1 MSVAVLD
8 AIVTPYPAVDRD
20 DQPPGAAPATRAR
33 LLKPGWPLAALFVPF
48 PLWWVLGLQE
58 WIFLILA
65 VPMALQLVRRR
76 PLLVPRGFGFWLLFL
91 VWVAAGVVVLQV
103 DAYGAVADDSATRY
117 ITWGYRLLW
126 YLAVTTAG
134 LYVVNVREELSTTRV
149 ARIMS
154 AMFITIVAGGI
165 LGIVAPRFEF
175 PSVMELILPGGL
187 ADEQFVYKM
196 IHPTAAQLMEVL
208 GYESPRPSA
217 PFFFTNTWG
226 LNIAVFLPYFL
237 LGWTGK
243 DAGWRRLLAPVVLVG
258 AAVAIII
265 SINRGLWLAVA
276 AMALFMAVR
285 AAVVGRPMPLVLGV
299 VGAGLVVALIAF
311 TSLGSVVQTRLT
323 SEGSEQGRTNL
334 GTLSV
339 TSVSRTAPVSGLGS
353 TRNVQGNFNTIAGG
367 ATADCP
373 RCSPPAL
380 GTQGQLW
387 LVLYSQGW
395 FGLLFFLS
403 FFSLVFLR
411 HVRERTPE
419 ASVGLPVIV
428 ALVVTM
434 PFYNSLG
441 SGLMAA
447 FIGVAL
453 MARSGGRGRGGPHY
467 VTAANRSLRD
477 IDEYFHPVMAYRWLV
492 ASFVVLGLAG
502 GYLWQGASG
511 TSAKATATVTLP
523 EQPFYQDAIA
533 GSRTID
539 TLAQTLGS
547 DAVVNAAAKAAGIAP
562 DALVDSMSLIAVP
575 NTRILKISI
584 RHPDATVARAAVS
597 AAADAFVEQRT
608 SVLEQAREAQTKV
621 LRTQATA
628 LSSALATIDEALV
641 DLQGGIRPS
650 RRAPLSSTTALR
662 RHKSELLTQV
672 HAVNQKIT
680 RVLAAQLV
688 GGTRVNEVAVVRTR
702 DPWAVS
708 LLAGALLGLLAGLA
722 AAELMYLRHRQVR
735 RGDSVLRD
743 TGLAVLSRPS
753 DRRRRA
759 PAGSA
764 RRRAVAE
771 AALLASSLPGATF
784 LAVLDSDVR
793 CVEVARQLNRLA
805 PAEGKARPQVVI
817 VSHRQS
823 RIADLLE
830 TRDRLARWGSP
841 VAGVVI
847 L

>member
-8 AIVTPYPAVDRD
+8 AAAPTYPTFGGH
-20 DQPPGAAPATRAR
+20 DQPPNETSASRAR
-33 LLKPGWPLAALFVPF
+33 FLKPGWPLAALFVPF

-103 DAYGAVADDSATRY
+103 DAYGAVADDSVTRY

-126 YLAVTTAG
+126 YIAVTTAG
-134 LYVVNVREELSTTRV
+134 LYVVNFREELSTTRV

-175 PSVMELILPGGL
+175 PSVMELVLPGGL

-226 LNIAVFLPYFL
+226 INIAVFLPFFL

-243 DAGWRRLLAPVVLVG
+243 DAGWRRLLAPVVLTA

-276 AMALFMAVR
+276 AMALFMALR

-299 VGAGLVVALIAF
+299 VGAGLVIALVAF
-311 TSLGSVVQTRLT
+311 TSLGAVVQTRLT
-323 SEGSEQGRTNL
+323 NEGSEQGRTNL

-395 FGLLFFLS
+395 LGLIFFLS
-403 FFSLVFLR
+403 FFALVFLR
-411 HVRERTPE
+411 HLRERTPE
-419 ASVGLPVIV
+419 ASVGLPVLV

-441 SGLMAA
+441 SGLMAV

-467 VTAANRSLRD
+467 VTVANRSLRD
-477 IDEYFHPVMAYRWLV
+477 VDEYFHPVLAYRWLV
-492 ASFVVLGLAG
+492 AGFVVLGLAG
-502 GYLWQGASG
+502 GYAWQGVSG
-511 TSAKATATVTLP
+511 TSAKATATVALP

-533 GSRTID
+533 GQQSID

-547 DAVVNAAAKAAGIAP
+547 DAVVEAAAAAADVSP
-562 DALVDSMSLIAVP
+562 EVLVDSMSLIAVP
-575 NTRILKISI
+575 NTRILKISV
-584 RHPDATVARAAVS
+584 RHPEAAAARAAAS
-597 AAADAFVEQRT
+597 AAADAFVEQRAR
-608 SVLEQAREAQTKV
+608 VLEQARETQTKQ
-621 LRTQATA
+621 LQTQASA
-628 LSSALATIDEALV
+628 LSSALATIDETLSTV
-641 DLQGGIRPS
+641 QGGVRPS
-650 RRAPLSSTTALR
+650 KRAPLSATAALR
-662 RHKSELLTQV
+662 REKSELVTQI
-672 HAVNQKIT
+672 HAVNEKMT

-688 GGTRVNEVAVVRTR
+688 GGTRVNEVAVVRTK
-702 DPWAVS
+702 DPWAIS

-722 AAELMYLRHRQVR
+722 AAEVMFLRRRQVR

-759 PAGSA
+759 PTGSA

-771 AALLASSLPGATF
+771 AAPLASSLPGVTF
-784 LAVLDSDVR
+784 LAVTDRDAR